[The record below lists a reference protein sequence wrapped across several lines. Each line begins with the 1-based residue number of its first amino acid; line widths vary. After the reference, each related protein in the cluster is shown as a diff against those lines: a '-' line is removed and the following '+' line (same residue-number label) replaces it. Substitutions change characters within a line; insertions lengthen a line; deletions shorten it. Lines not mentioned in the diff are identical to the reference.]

1 MFVRELNSQVA
12 VYRGELQLRVRHDP
26 IRMERLARLVEPDPI
41 VWPPESIVGP
51 VSISC
56 DGERE
61 GEEGGRGG
69 GGEEGEGEE
78 GEGVVAEGGQEGE
91 GGEEGG
97 RGGGG
102 GEGGR
107 REGGGGRGGRGEW

>member
-26 IRMERLARLVEPDPI
+26 ICMERLARLVEPDPI

-61 GEEGGRGG
+61 GEEGGREG

-91 GGEEGG
+91 GGGG
-97 RGGGG
+97 RERRGR
-102 GEGGR
+102 GR
-107 REGGGGRGGRGEW
+107 RGKERRGRGERRER